1 MRFVPGGRLVT
12 DALARD
18 RRGVAM
24 VEFALVAP
32 VFLMTLLGIIGYGG
46 YFWRAHVV
54 QQVAN
59 DAARAAIG
67 GLTAPERETLA
78 LASATSDFT
87 SLGGI
92 DIAQTTTLVR
102 QTADTVT
109 VEVSYDG
116 RRDGFLRLSLVP
128 LPSTN
133 IRRVAAVRLGGL

>member
-1 MRFVPGGRLVT
+1 MRFVPGGF
-12 DALARD
+12 ARD
-18 RRGVAM
+18 ARGVAM

-32 VFLMTLLGIIGYGG
+32 MFLMTLLGIIGYGG

-78 LASATSDFT
+78 MASATADFT

-92 DIAQTTTLVR
+92 DIARTNTLVR
-102 QTADTVT
+102 QTSDTVT
-109 VEVSYDG
+109 VEVTYDG
-116 RRDGFLRLSLVP
+116 ARDGFLRLGLVP
-128 LPSTN
+128 LPSTS